1 MLAAGAMVG
10 ASSAS
15 AQSGDGNPP
24 VRLITLDPG
33 HFHAALVQKT
43 MYPCVDPVVHIYA
56 PAGDDLQ
63 VHLKLIESFNTR
75 TNEPTHWQEKVYT
88 GPDFVERMLAE
99 KEGNVVVIAGN
110 NRHKTGYILAA
121 ARGGINVLADKPM
134 AITPKD
140 FQLLREAFTV
150 AASNHVLLWDIM
162 TERHEITSVLQ
173 AELSR
178 QPELFGKLADGSPG
192 DPTIIEES
200 THSFSKLVAGEP
212 LKRPPWFFDVR
223 QQGEGIVDVSTHLV
237 DLVQWELFPQTPLD
251 PSDVTVQS
259 ARHWST
265 ILSRE
270 QFQQLTSATNFPG
283 YLKTDVRAGLLNVR
297 ANGEFTYRIKGIW
310 AKVSVAWEFQSPGNG
325 ADQHRSVLR
334 GTRAN
339 LVIHQGGHENFK
351 PMLYV
356 EKITDEPDAMFES
369 SLASAIRALQAN
381 FPGIGFER
389 DGNAWRITVPDR
401 YDTGHEAHFAQV
413 TQDFLRALR
422 NGHLPDWEVQAMLTK
437 YDTIMRAYEMSR

>member
-1 MLAAGAMVG
+1 MFSIATLAGAG
-10 ASSAS
+10 FAE
-15 AQSGDGNPP
+15 AQSGGDFP

-43 MYPCVDPVVHIYA
+43 MYPGVDPVVHVYA
-56 PAGDDLQ
+56 PAGDELDA
-63 VHLKLIESFNTR
+63 HLKLVDSFNTR

-88 GPDFVERMLAE
+88 GRDFLDRMLAE
-99 KEGNVVVIAGN
+99 KAGNVVVIAGN
-110 NRHKTGYILAA
+110 NRHKTEYILAA
-121 ARGGINVLADKPM
+121 ARAGLNVLADKPM

-140 FQLLREAFTV
+140 FQMLREAFTV
-150 AASNHVLLWDIM
+150 ATSNHVLLWDIM
-162 TERHEITSVLQ
+162 TERHEITSALQ

-178 QPELFGKLADGSPG
+178 QPELFGQLAEGSPG
-192 DPTIIEES
+192 NPTITEES
-200 THSFSKLVAGEP
+200 THSFSKLVAGAS

-237 DLVQWELFPQTPLD
+237 DLVQLELFPQTPLD

-270 QFQQLTSATNFPG
+270 QFQQLTGATNFPT
-283 YLKTDVRAGLLNVR
+283 YLSTDVRAGLLNVR
-297 ANGEFTYRIKGIW
+297 ANGEFTYRIKGVW
-310 AKVSVAWEFQSPGNG
+310 AKVSVDWEFQSPGNG

-334 GTRAN
+334 GTLAN
-339 LVIHQGGHENFK
+339 LVIRQGEHEHFK
-351 PMLYV
+351 PVLYV
-356 EKITDEPDAMFES
+356 EKTADETDAAFEA
-369 SLASAIRALQAN
+369 SLATAVRALQTN
-381 FPGIGFER
+381 FPGIGFTR

-413 TQDFLRALR
+413 TGDFLHALR
-422 NGHLPDWEVQAMLTK
+422 ISHLPDWEVSAMLTK
-437 YDTIMRAYEMSR
+437 YATTMRAYDLSR